1 MEPYY
6 RYEQRGPWGYVIQYR
21 VNRRRVRFQRRWP
34 FVSVI
39 KTSVWKDAWVKD
51 WHGMTQTLLCFE
63 SENEAK
69 EAVAYAEQ
77 ERQNLTATTPQEKV
91 QAMTDTELNEKLR
104 ERGMFTLDQM
114 MGDDVSGLGKFDT
127 HAGVNTFDDLCEW
140 VDKKRKEY
148 TRMRLQYEIGE
159 REDDELYEWVLAHK
173 AAFTVVS
180 KHLRK
185 ISAGAKP

>member
-1 MEPYY
+1 
-6 RYEQRGPWGYVIQYR
+6 
-21 VNRRRVRFQRRWP
+21 
-34 FVSVI
+34 
-39 KTSVWKDAWVKD
+39 
-51 WHGMTQTLLCFE
+51 MTQTLLCFE

-159 REDDELYEWVLAHK
+159 REDDELYEWVLAHI